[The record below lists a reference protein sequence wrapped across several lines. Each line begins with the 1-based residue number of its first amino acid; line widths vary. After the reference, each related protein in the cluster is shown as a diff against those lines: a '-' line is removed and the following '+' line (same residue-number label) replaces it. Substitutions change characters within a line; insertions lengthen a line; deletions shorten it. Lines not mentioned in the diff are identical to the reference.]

1 MNIILTEKVNN
12 LGKLG
17 DVVKVKDGYARNY
30 LLPQGKAIRATKDNL
45 ENFSKEK
52 SKREADNENN
62 KKVAQKLSESLK
74 DLSIVILRPASETGQ
89 LYGSV
94 STRNIADSI
103 SKKDFSIMHK
113 QVILEKP
120 VKELGIQK
128 INISLHPEV
137 IVSINLNVARTMEE
151 AKTQEKTGFAVVE
164 TKEEGEDVPNLVLEN
179 PLESDEDENNSN
191 STNDDTH
198 TVEKEKN

>member
-1 MNIILTEKVNN
+1 MNIILTEKINN

-45 ENFSKEK
+45 ESFNKEK
-52 SKREADNENN
+52 SRIEAENESN
-62 KKVAQKLSESLK
+62 KKDAQKLSERIEG
-74 DLSIVILRPASETGQ
+74 LSIILIRPASETGQ

-94 STRNIADSI
+94 SKRDISNSI
-103 SKKDFSIMHK
+103 NENNFSITHR

-120 VKELGIQK
+120 IKELGIQK

-137 IVSINLNVARTMEE
+137 ILPITLNIARTLEE
-151 AKTQEKTGFAVVE
+151 AKTQEKTGSAVVQ
-164 TKEEGEDVPNLVLEN
+164 TKEEEN
-179 PLESDEDENNSN
+179 
-191 STNDDTH
+191 TNDLVSEHSLD
-198 TVEKEKN
+198 VSENEEKKTSADDSSN

>member
-1 MNIILTEKVNN
+1 MNIILTEKVNS

-62 KKVAQKLSESLK
+62 KKVAQKLSESLI

-191 STNDDTH
+191 STNDDSH

>member
-1 MNIILTEKVNN
+1 MNIILTEKVNS

-137 IVSINLNVARTMEE
+137 TVSINLNVARTMEE

>member
-137 IVSINLNVARTMEE
+137 TVSINLNVARTMEE
-151 AKTQEKTGFAVVE
+151 AKTQEKTGFAVVQ
-164 TKEEGEDVPNLVLEN
+164 TKEEGEDIPNLVLEN

-198 TVEKEKN
+198 TAEKEKN